1 MSHLPL
7 TNLFRSSFY
16 FRQINDVV
24 VPANEAPAGVDS
36 LPVGARVTCESDD
49 DEKRMGAGGGT
60 GGVLETYARR
70 RREWPLLNLSVIP
83 RGTELT
89 GVISILTNE

>member
-24 VPANEAPAGVDS
+24 VPAANEAPAGGDS
-36 LPVGARVTCESDD
+36 LRVDARANIVSGLSMHESDD
-49 DEKRMGAGGGT
+49 DERRIGAGGVL
-60 GGVLETYARR
+60 GVC
-70 RREWPLLNLSVIP
+70 
-83 RGTELT
+83 
-89 GVISILTNE
+89 